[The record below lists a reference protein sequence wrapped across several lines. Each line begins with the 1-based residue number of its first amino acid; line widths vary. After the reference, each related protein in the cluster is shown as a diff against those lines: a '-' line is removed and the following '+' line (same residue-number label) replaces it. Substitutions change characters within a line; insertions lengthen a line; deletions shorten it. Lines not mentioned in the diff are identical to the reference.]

1 MQPVS
6 AQGAR
11 VEWNTLNQ
19 EVIKQYREGN
29 YNQAIVVAK
38 QALKVARKNVGS
50 EHPGVATS
58 LNNLAGLYK
67 SQGHYA
73 QADPL
78 YKRSLAISEK
88 THGTE
93 HPNVAAILNN
103 FAELYKNQGHY
114 AQAEPLYKRALEI
127 WVKTLRT
134 EHPNVAKNLKNL
146 AELFENKDI
155 THKPKRSTNAHWQS
169 AKKYLVL
176 SIRMW
181 QRV

>member
-1 MQPVS
+1 MKKITYLVLPFVFFWIVSLQPVS

-73 QADPL
+73 QAEPL

-93 HPNVAAILNN
+93 HPNVATIL
-103 FAELYKNQGHY
+103 E
-114 AQAEPLYKRALEI
+114 
-127 WVKTLRT
+127 
-134 EHPNVAKNLKNL
+134 NL
-146 AELFENKDI
+146 AGVYRKANRTSEAQELKDRAAKI
-155 THKPKRSTNAHWQS
+155 RNIKR
-169 AKKYLVL
+169 
-176 SIRMW
+176 
-181 QRV
+181 